1 MTNFYLYYN
10 IFEKKNLQQLL
21 FLTFNK
27 DTFNDETLNIIKI
40 MYHFKNFKIMFGQP
54 FLDNPDAINIDM
66 FNQNVI
72 STHIV
77 KQIDSKLANMKNE
90 NKYDENE
97 LNQIIEL
104 IKIFTHPEIGITR
117 NEFISEYKNS
127 LEERLLNKFNPKLES
142 ELISAFTFN
151 KIFIEQSL
159 PMMERWKINVVDYGF
174 SLIDKE
180 SFYLIRN
187 YESIE
192 QRKVSQDAF
201 YGSEEWISGPEKE
214 LMNSI
219 DTYNRIAHDVCRGIL
234 IFFVIP
240 NNPIIIIRLPNL
252 FHDPLR
258 TKPFGHP
265 SVTALH
271 N

>member
-127 LEERLLNKFNPKLES
+127 LEERLLNKFNPKLCYS
-142 ELISAFTFN
+142 RPFGSAKIADCSIPIQAYLEQKNVFLPLAKALAKTNPNLKFFDPNMAFCNKEKCKFNFPTFSVYRDT
-151 KIFIEQSL
+151 SL
-159 PMMERWKINVVDYGF
+159 HYSVQA
-174 SLIDKE
+174 
-180 SFYLIRN
+180 
-187 YESIE
+187 SIE
-192 QRKVSQDAF
+192 VF
-201 YGSEEWISGPEKE
+201 
-214 LMNSI
+214 
-219 DTYNRIAHDVCRGIL
+219 DT
-234 IFFVIP
+234 FVKYA
-240 NNPIIIIRLPNL
+240 IINLNEIIN
-252 FHDPLR
+252 
-258 TKPFGHP
+258 
-265 SVTALH
+265 
-271 N
+271 